1 MCGGDEKKMIM
12 TEGKD
17 RLITDYL
24 SDYEFE
30 SDKDLQQWEA
40 FIKDL
45 ETRYPK
51 FRDLV
56 SACIQSMTFDTAIEI
71 ARPWNR
77 SLWEKVLMIRR
88 LFSEGNID
96 AIAEFLAADEL
107 TAEYFADEEWA
118 SMPGVKKCFKNPEVW
133 EDIENDPEDV
143 IDQLIDKCRNAL
155 KESN

>member
-1 MCGGDEKKMIM
+1 MN
-12 TEGKD
+12 EGED

-24 SDYEFE
+24 SDDEFE
-30 SDKDLQQWEA
+30 SDKELQQWEA

-71 ARPWNR
+71 ARPWNC

-107 TAEYFADEEWA
+107 TAEYLADEEWV
-118 SMPGVKKCFKNPEVW
+118 SMPGVLQCFKDPEVW
-133 EDIENDPEDV
+133 EDIENDAEDI

-155 KESN
+155 KKTN